1 MASRAAWE
9 GNNIYLLLEKVDS
22 PFYRKLVISIRHFP
36 KTVRHWRMAKPYFAH
51 CLTTFITPWGRFR
64 YLVTPQ
70 GATASGDGYPRRYD
84 NIIADGQR
92 KTKIVDDT
100 AMLDEY
106 LESHWWRVIDFL
118 ILAGEN
124 GIVLNPE
131 KLQFAQRE
139 IDFAG
144 FRISEKKIQPA
155 PKFLNS
161 IRDFPMPTKI
171 TDVRSWFGLVNQ
183 VGHYDKLTDIML
195 PFKRLLSS
203 TMKFFWTE

>member
-1 MASRAAWE
+1 MFVRPTTSKPPYQQAKSIPSNTWKSVTGAWN
-9 GNNIYLLLEKVDS
+9 GYHSVPIHPDD
-22 PFYRKLVISIRHFP
+22 RH
-36 KTVRHWRMAKPYFAH
+36 
-51 CLTTFITPWGRFR
+51 LTTFITPWGRFR

-70 GATASGDGYPRRYD
+70 GATASGDGYTRRYD
-84 NIIADGQR
+84 NIVADVQR

-100 AMLDEY
+100 AMWDED

-144 FRISEKKIQPA
+144 FCISGKKIQPA
-155 PKFLNS
+155 QKFLNA
-161 IRDFPMPTKI
+161 IRDFSMPTKI

-183 VGHYDKLTDIML
+183 VGHYDKLIL
-195 PFKRLLSS
+195 CFHSNNC
-203 TMKFFWTE
+203 